1 MRWPYCLVKMPTPA
15 VSLRLRKF
23 RSRFGIAAPK
33 VVVRSQLSWPW
44 LVVPILLLILLVVLL
59 GWMFL
64 QRNQVG
70 EVGRELQEIRARF
83 QLQQEELDLLRST
96 SGTRQNAMSIERAA
110 QRNLLSRIK
119 DLEQENA
126 ALKEDMLLFERLI
139 PVVGDEDVLRLEGL
153 RVLRDE
159 GGRYRYRLLVA
170 YQPSRQ
176 KPEFS
181 GRLQLVISYLRGG
194 RVEQLLLPGKTEA
207 AADFQVNLK
216 HFLRRE
222 GGFQLPE
229 GAQLKSVEARIFQGA
244 TLLGRQAAQL

>member
-1 MRWPYCLVKMPTPA
+1 MPTPA
-15 VSLRLRKF
+15 VSLRLRRF

-33 VVVRSQLSWPW
+33 VVVRSHLPWPW
-44 LVVPILLLILLVVLL
+44 LALPILLFVLIVVLL

-70 EVGRELQEIRARF
+70 EVGRELQEIQARF
-83 QLQQEELDLLRST
+83 LVQQEELDLLRST
-96 SGTRQNAMSIERAA
+96 AGTRQNAMSIERAA
-110 QRNLLSRIK
+110 QQSLLSRIK

-139 PVVGDEDVLRLEGL
+139 PVVGDEAVLRLEGL
-153 RVLRDE
+153 RVLKED

-181 GRLQLVISYLRGG
+181 GRLQLLVGYQLAG
-194 RVEQLLLPGKTEA
+194 RAEQLLLPGKDDA
-207 AADFQVNLK
+207 AADYSVSLK

-222 GGFQLPE
+222 GRFQLPE
-229 GAQLKSVEARIFQGA
+229 GARLTSVEARIFQGA
-244 TLLGRQAAQL
+244 TLLSRQSAQL

>member
-1 MRWPYCLVKMPTPA
+1 MPTPA
-15 VSLRLRKF
+15 VSLRLRRF
-23 RSRFGIAAPK
+23 RNRFGIAAPK
-33 VVVRSQLSWPW
+33 VVVRSQLPW
-44 LVVPILLLILLVVLL
+44 RWLALPILLLVLLIALL

-83 QLQQEELDLLRST
+83 LQQQEELILLRST
-96 SGTRQNAMSIERAA
+96 AGTGQNAMSIERAA

-153 RVLRDE
+153 RVVKDDS
-159 GGRYRYRLLVA
+159 GRYRYRLLVA
-170 YQPSRQ
+170 YQPSRN

-181 GRLQLVISYLRGG
+181 GRLQLVVDYLLAG
-194 RVEQLLLPGKTEA
+194 RVEQLLLPGKAEA
-207 AADFQVNLK
+207 ASDYEVSLR

-244 TLLGRQAAQL
+244 TLLGRQSAQL

>member
-1 MRWPYCLVKMPTPA
+1 MPTPA

-33 VVVRSQLSWPW
+33 VVVRSQLPWPW
-44 LVVPILLLILLVVLL
+44 LALPILLFVLIFVLL
-59 GWMFL
+59 AWLFL
-64 QRNQVG
+64 QRYQVG

-83 QLQQEELDLLRST
+83 LIQQEELDSLRST
-96 SGTRQNAMSIERAA
+96 AGTRQNAMSIERAT

-153 RVLRDE
+153 RVVKDE
-159 GGRYRYRLLVA
+159 ERRYRYRLLVA
-170 YQPSRQ
+170 YQPSRH

-181 GRLQLVISYLRGG
+181 GRLQLVVDYSLGG
-194 RVEQLLLPGKTEA
+194 RVEQLLLPGKAEA
-207 AADFQVNLK
+207 ASDYQVNLK

-222 GGFQLPE
+222 GRFQLPE
-229 GAQLKSVEARIFQGA
+229 GAQLKAVEARIFQGA
-244 TLLGRQAAQL
+244 TLLGRQSAQL

>member
-1 MRWPYCLVKMPTPA
+1 MPTPA
-15 VSLRLRKF
+15 VSLRLRRF
-23 RSRFGIAAPK
+23 RNRFGIAAPK
-33 VVVRSQLSWPW
+33 VVVRSQLPW
-44 LVVPILLLILLVVLL
+44 LWLALPILMLVLLIALL

-70 EVGRELQEIRARF
+70 EVGRELQEVRARF
-83 QLQQEELDLLRST
+83 LQQQEELSLLRST
-96 SGTRQNAMSIERAA
+96 AGTDRNAMSIERAV

-153 RVLRDE
+153 RVVKDDS
-159 GGRYRYRLLVA
+159 GRYRYRLLVA
-170 YQPSRQ
+170 YQPSRN

-181 GRLQLVISYLRGG
+181 GRLQLVVDYLLAG
-194 RVEQLLLPGKTEA
+194 RVEQLLLPGKAEA
-207 AADFQVNLK
+207 ASDYQVSLK

-244 TLLGRQAAQL
+244 TLLGRQSAQL

>member
-1 MRWPYCLVKMPTPA
+1 M
-15 VSLRLRKF
+15 
-23 RSRFGIAAPK
+23 
-33 VVVRSQLSWPW
+33 RSQLPW
-44 LVVPILLLILLVVLL
+44 RWLALPILLLVLLIALL

-83 QLQQEELDLLRST
+83 LQQQEELSLLRST
-96 SGTRQNAMSIERAA
+96 AGTGQNAMSIERAA

-153 RVLRDE
+153 RVVKDDS
-159 GGRYRYRLLVA
+159 GRYRYRLLVA
-170 YQPSRQ
+170 YQPSRN

-181 GRLQLVISYLRGG
+181 GRLQLVVDYLLAG
-194 RVEQLLLPGKTEA
+194 RVEQLLLPGKAEA
-207 AADFQVNLK
+207 ASDYQVSLK

-244 TLLGRQAAQL
+244 TLLGRQSAQL

>member
-1 MRWPYCLVKMPTPA
+1 MPTPA
-15 VSLRLRKF
+15 VSLRLRRF
-23 RSRFGIAAPK
+23 RNRFGIAAPK
-33 VVVRSQLSWPW
+33 VVVRSQLPW
-44 LVVPILLLILLVVLL
+44 RWLALPILLLVLLIALL

-83 QLQQEELDLLRST
+83 LQQQEELSLLRST
-96 SGTRQNAMSIERAA
+96 AGTGQNAMSIERAA

-153 RVLRDE
+153 RVVKDDS
-159 GGRYRYRLLVA
+159 GRYRYRLLVA
-170 YQPSRQ
+170 YQPSRN

-181 GRLQLVISYLRGG
+181 GRLQLVVDYLLAG
-194 RVEQLLLPGKTEA
+194 RVEQLLLPGKAEA
-207 AADFQVNLK
+207 ASDYQVSLK

-244 TLLGRQAAQL
+244 TLLGRQSAQL

>member
-1 MRWPYCLVKMPTPA
+1 
-15 VSLRLRKF
+15 
-23 RSRFGIAAPK
+23 
-33 VVVRSQLSWPW
+33 
-44 LVVPILLLILLVVLL
+44 
-59 GWMFL
+59 MFL

-83 QLQQEELDLLRST
+83 LTQQEELDLLRST
-96 SGTRQNAMSIERAA
+96 AGTGQNAMSIERAA

-153 RVLRDE
+153 RLIADE

-170 YQPSRQ
+170 YQPSRS

-181 GRLQLVISYLRGG
+181 GHLQLVVDYLLAG
-194 RVEQLLLPGKTEA
+194 RVEQLLLPGKAEA
-207 AADFQVNLK
+207 ASDYLVSLK

-222 GGFQLPE
+222 GRFQLPE

-244 TLLGRQAAQL
+244 TLLGRQSAQL

>member
-1 MRWPYCLVKMPTPA
+1 MHTPA
-15 VSLRLRKF
+15 VSLRFRKF

-33 VVVRSQLSWPW
+33 VVVRSQLPW
-44 LVVPILLLILLVVLL
+44 RWLALPILLLVLILGLL
-59 GWMFL
+59 AWMFL

-83 QLQQEELDLLRST
+83 QVQQEELNLLRST
-96 SGTRQNAMSIERAA
+96 AGTRQSAMSIEQAT
-110 QRNLLSRIK
+110 QRNLLLRIK
-119 DLEQENA
+119 DLEQENT

-153 RVLRDE
+153 RVLKEE
-159 GGRYRYRLLVA
+159 GGRFRYRLLVA

-181 GRLQLVISYLRGG
+181 GRLQLVVDYLLAG
-194 RVEQLLLPGKTEA
+194 RAEQLLLPGKTEA
-207 AADFQVNLK
+207 ASDYQVSLK

-222 GGFQLPE
+222 GVFQLPE
-229 GAQLKSVEARIFQGA
+229 GAELKSVEARIFQGA
-244 TLLGRQAAQL
+244 TLLGRQSAQL

>member
-1 MRWPYCLVKMPTPA
+1 MPTPA
-15 VSLRLRKF
+15 VSLRFRKI
-23 RSRFGIAAPK
+23 RNRFGIAAPK
-33 VVVRSQLSWPW
+33 VVVRSQLPW
-44 LVVPILLLILLVVLL
+44 RWLALPLLLFVILFVLL
-59 GWMFL
+59 GWVFL
-64 QRNQVG
+64 RQSQVG

-83 QLQQEELDLLRST
+83 SAQQEELDLLRSVA
-96 SGTRQNAMSIERAA
+96 GTGQNAMSIERAT
-110 QRNLLSRIK
+110 QRNLLARIS

-126 ALKEDMLLFERLI
+126 ALKEDMLLFERLV

-153 RVLRDE
+153 KVLREE

-181 GRLQLVISYLRGG
+181 GRLQLVVDYRLAG
-194 RVEQLLLPGKTEA
+194 RVEQMLLPGKMEA
-207 AADFQVNLK
+207 GADYQLSLR

-229 GAQLKSVEARIFQGA
+229 GAQLKGVEARVFQGA
-244 TLLGRQAAQL
+244 TLLGRQSAQL

>member
-1 MRWPYCLVKMPTPA
+1 MPTPA

-33 VVVRSQLSWPW
+33 VVVRSQLPW
-44 LVVPILLLILLVVLL
+44 QWLALPILLFILIFVLL

-64 QRNQVG
+64 QRSQVG

-83 QLQQEELDLLRST
+83 LIQQEELDLLRST
-96 SGTRQNAMSIERAA
+96 AGTRQSAMSIEQAT

-126 ALKEDMLLFERLI
+126 AIKEDMLLFERLI

-153 RVLRDE
+153 RVLKEE
-159 GGRYRYRLLVA
+159 GGRFRYRLLVA

-181 GRLQLVISYLRGG
+181 GRIQLVIDYSLAG

-207 AADFQVNLK
+207 ASDYQVSLK

-222 GGFQLPE
+222 GSFQLPE
-229 GAQLKSVEARIFQGA
+229 GAQIKAVEARIFQGA
-244 TLLGRQAAQL
+244 TLLGRQSAQL